1 MQEEKLPKEKKQ
13 IDHHIFNGSIALIAV
28 CITVISLFRVTKTGK
43 DTFAD
48 EVMGAATI
56 IFIASALLS
65 YLSLRKADGYGL
77 ERAADICFFAGLIV
91 TLLTLVIILFDM

>member
-56 IFIASALLS
+56 IFIASAGQAQSNAS
-65 YLSLRKADGYGL
+65 YPS
-77 ERAADICFFAGLIV
+77 FFNKRSNEVRTAISSS
-91 TLLTLVIILFDM
+91 IIKIIF